1 MSRLCVAA
9 LATLLATT
17 TQAATAQAATAQA
30 ATAQAGSAPAAGDP
44 VHGKQVFAAR
54 CGLCHSAGP
63 GEGEAGQG
71 PPLAGVVGRRAASA
85 PGFDYSSALKAS
97 KLVWTPAHL
106 DAFLAGPSKLVP
118 GTAMPIAVGDA
129 KTRADLIAYLASV
142 KDALTAKAQD
152 KAGAP
157 R

>member
-1 MSRLCVAA
+1 MMSRMWVAA
-9 LATLLATT
+9 LATLSVTA
-17 TQAATAQAATAQA
+17 AQAAT
-30 ATAQAGSAPAAGDP
+30 AAGDP

-85 PGFDYSSALKAS
+85 PGFDYSNALKAS
-97 KLVWTPAHL
+97 KLVWTPAKL
-106 DAFLAGPSKLVP
+106 DTFLAGPSKLVP

-142 KDALTAKAQD
+142 RT
-152 KAGAP
+152 P
-157 R
+157 